1 MVKRDL
7 ISGAQIKVSFT
18 KPAQPKPSISRTE
31 ALVDLL
37 DIARTVFALIATLAL
52 IVGAAYGARR
62 LGMLQHGANG
72 PKRMRIT
79 ETLLLD
85 PRRRMVI
92 VRVDEREHVLL
103 LSPGGDLVVGDMAA
117 KEIPAAVG
125 ETAT

>member
-1 MVKRDL
+1 M
-7 ISGAQIKVSFT
+7 
-18 KPAQPKPSISRTE
+18 
-31 ALVDLL
+31 DLL

-52 IVGAAYGARR
+52 IVGVAYGARR
-62 LGMLQHGANG
+62 LGMLQSGANG

-103 LSPGGDLVVGDMAA
+103 LGPGGDLVVGDTAA
-117 KEIPAAVG
+117 KETASAG
-125 ETAT
+125 ETST

>member
-7 ISGAQIKVSFT
+7 ISGAQIKTSFT

-62 LGMLQHGANG
+62 LGMLQHGPAG

-79 ETLLLD
+79 ETLMLD

-103 LSPGGDLVVGDMAA
+103 LGPGGDVVVGDMTA
-117 KEIPAAVG
+117 KQTPAAG
-125 ETAT
+125 EATP

>member
-1 MVKRDL
+1 M
-7 ISGAQIKVSFT
+7 
-18 KPAQPKPSISRTE
+18 
-31 ALVDLL
+31 DLL

-62 LGMLQHGANG
+62 LGMLQPSANG

-103 LSPGGDLVVGDMAA
+103 LGPGGDVVVGDMAA
-117 KEIPAAVG
+117 KETAPAG